1 MCTHTTLYTIGQKFR
16 TRNKSPANSLINSK
30 FFAAVDSLL
39 KKIFFFFEKIDF

>member
-1 MCTHTTLYTIGQKFR
+1 MCTHTTLYTIGQMFK

-39 KKIFFFFEKIDF
+39 KKNFFF

>member
-16 TRNKSPANSLINSK
+16 TRNKSSDNSLINSK

-39 KKIFFFFEKIDF
+39 KKKFFFEKIDF